1 MVNMVCT
8 AVVGMYMT
16 RFKIRGAFGGQN
28 PEKMS
33 NFNIFKTFKTHLI
46 NIPYTVSYAKFYE
59 ESKFGVAYAK

>member
-1 MVNMVCT
+1 
-8 AVVGMYMT
+8 MT